1 MGALD
6 SQRLVF
12 QRPSFQK
19 LSCQKVTHGAVA
31 PRQPW
36 LVCLHGLLGSGEDW
50 LPVLPFCRDWPVLLV
65 DLPGH
70 GASRTISTTGFADV
84 SRQLSKTLLDQGIE
98 NYWLLGYSLGGRI
111 AMYHACNGQHDGMLG
126 LMVEGG
132 HLGLATPE
140 LRTERIHHDARWAQR
155 FRQEPLPAV
164 LQDWYQQAVFADL
177 DSAQREQLIAR
188 RSANHGASVAAML
201 EATSLGR
208 QPFLAKRLRHLSI
221 PFVYLCGAS
230 DVKFQTLA
238 AQYGLPLLSVVQAGH
253 NAHQANP
260 TAYAERVRSFLLHH
274 VKD

>member
-1 MGALD
+1 MGALE
-6 SQRLVF
+6 F
-12 QRPSFQK
+12 QG
-19 LSCQKVTHGAVA
+19 LSCRKVTHGAVDSG
-31 PRQPW
+31 QPW

-70 GASRTISTTGFADV
+70 GASRTISTTDFADV

-126 LMVEGG
+126 LLVEGG
-132 HLGLATPE
+132 HPGLATPE
-140 LRTERIHHDARWAQR
+140 LRMERIHHDARWAQR

-177 DSAQREQLIAR
+177 DSAQREQLIAS

-208 QPFLAKRLRHLSI
+208 QPFLAECLRHLSI

-238 AQYGLPLLSVVQAGH
+238 AQYGLPLLSVAQAGH